1 MRSTNHSAPI
11 PSHIRFTVDPRL
23 VPPTKAARRLHLT
36 LAEFDAKLAALVR
49 NGFPK
54 PCSVTGHYDLVAI
67 DIWLDQRAR
76 IGGHDDVASEQ
87 ELMRQRIAEIG

>member
-1 MRSTNHSAPI
+1 MLVANLNPPI
-11 PSHIRFTVDPRL
+11 PSQIRFAVEPRL
-23 VPPTKAARRLHLT
+23 VPPGKAARRLHLT
-36 LAEFDAKLAALVR
+36 LAEFNAKLVALAR

-76 IGGHDDVASEQ
+76 IGSQDDIASEQ